1 MLDSNLLSQAISL
14 HQKGELGKANKI
26 YSSILFTNPNHLQA
40 LCLSG
45 SIAQACGD
53 FALAIALFTKANQI
67 SPTLPSVYLQLGICH
82 SNINELE
89 IANDLYKKASL
100 LMPNLIDPIINQ
112 ANNLIKLSQ
121 FSEAF
126 HLYQKALSLTPT
138 SALVH
143 NNIGTLFLK
152 SMRPEDA
159 KIWFWKA
166 LELQEDYA
174 SAWNSLGVALTELG
188 DLERALNAYSKA
200 IEYDST
206 FVEPLFN
213 SHTVLIDLKRPHE
226 ALEALEKVNSL
237 DPRNSTNLFFM
248 GMMQEYSGDR
258 ELGSQILEALSQK
271 GDALSEIESWHY
283 LKNLDLK
290 KATLVGSNT
299 KTIELALQEAKLD
312 GLVLEFGV
320 YNGKSIRN
328 IAYLTN
334 SVVHGFDSF
343 KGIPEN
349 WNDEPGGSYSAN
361 GTLPEVPNNVT
372 LHEGWF
378 EKTIP
383 KFKNENIGPIRFIN
397 IDCDLYS
404 STKTIFDLLGS
415 QITRGT
421 VIVFDEYIGYKSWK
435 EDEFKAFQEAVIQYQ
450 WQYEILTFSFATK
463 QVAVKII

>member
-1 MLDSNLLSQAISL
+1 MTDTDLLSEAIDL
-14 HQKGELGKANKI
+14 HQQGELGKANEI
-26 YSSILFTNPNHLQA
+26 YSSILLANPDHLQA

-45 SIAQACGD
+45 SIAQAYGD
-53 FALAIALFTKANQI
+53 FTQAIQLFTKANQI
-67 SPTLPSVYLQLGICH
+67 SPALPSVYLQLGICH

-100 LMPNLIDPIINQ
+100 LMPNQIDPIINQ
-112 ANNLIKLSQ
+112 ANNLIKLNQ

-126 HLYQKALSLTPT
+126 QLYQKALSLAPT
-138 SALVH
+138 SALIH

-159 KIWFWKA
+159 KKWFSKA
-166 LELQEDYA
+166 LELQENNA

-188 DLERALNAYSKA
+188 DLESALSAYTRA
-200 IEYDST
+200 IEYDPT
-206 FVEPLFN
+206 FIEPLFN
-213 SHTVLIDLKRPHE
+213 SHTVLIDLKRP
-226 ALEALEKVNSL
+226 LEALQALEKATSL
-237 DPRNSTNLFFM
+237 DPLNSTNRFFL
-248 GMMQEYSGDR
+248 GMLQEYSGDR
-258 ELGSQILEALSQK
+258 TLGSQILGSLSQNA
-271 GDALSEIESWHY
+271 DALSEIESWHY

-299 KTIELALQEAKLD
+299 KTIELALQEATLD

-328 IAYLTN
+328 IASLTK
-334 SVVHGFDSF
+334 STIHGFDSF
-343 KGIPEN
+343 IGIPEN

-361 GTLPEVPNNVT
+361 GNLPEVPSNVT

-378 EKTIP
+378 EETIP

-415 QITRGT
+415 QIIAGT

-435 EDEFKAFQEAVIQYQ
+435 NDEFKAFQEAVITYG

-463 QVAVKII
+463 QVALKII